1 LKRLAGLI
9 ILAVL
14 IFQGVC
20 LGATSLEG
28 YSEFFGQLDGESRRW
43 RFSNPQFL
51 TELRLVSSPWSNTEV
66 YLKTQAFS
74 NRWDNY
80 NWENFLMVREAH
92 LRFRSTRVE
101 GYLFFGQ
108 DRFWLG
114 EPLLNIVSND
124 IIKDDDYGPKA
135 QGIRVDFWDLWG
147 ISGSGFFSDKSTAY
161 PATYWPL
168 FPTGPDFARGDI
180 VSSDDF
186 RGIRVKRSFLGTR
199 YLLGG
204 TYARKEYG
212 SGRDDFDES
221 FALDFEANFGD
232 IIPALK
238 PFGTMTLVGE
248 AGKNISV
255 YAGDEDPLG
264 WKLELRGVG
273 YRGLSFIGSLYDFD
287 NGFYTLGLARGD
299 IWENNGHGGHY
310 LQLDY
315 RIPLKEINLKAWRF
329 RDKPHDDTIDPR
341 PREENGIQ
349 AWIRFVRNF
358 TGLVE
363 YKKHINKDGSWPN
376 LSFMIQ
382 GENRLV
388 RIRAQYRIKD
398 MNTRYEIS
406 AYGFEANAN
415 LTERWKLYAR
425 ILTVDEKTEA
435 RETVFASIQYTGWSS
450 ADFFVEFGD
459 GGASWDLANSD
470 GFVNNDSNQ
479 VTTRVFKTFMRLYY

>member
-1 LKRLAGLI
+1 MKRLAGLI
-9 ILAVL
+9 ILGVL
-14 IFQGVC
+14 VFQGVC
-20 LGATSLEG
+20 QGATSLEG

-43 RFSNPQFL
+43 RFSNPAFL
-51 TELRLVSSPWSNTEV
+51 TEIRLRSSPWTDTEV

-80 NWENFLMVREAH
+80 VWENFLMVREGH
-92 LRFRSTRVE
+92 LKFRSRRIE
-101 GYLFFGQ
+101 SYLFYGQ

-135 QGIRVDFWDLWG
+135 QGIRVDFWDLLG

-161 PATYWPL
+161 PATYWPI
-168 FPTGPDFARGDI
+168 FPTGPDQAKGDI

-186 RGIRVKRSFLGTR
+186 RGVRVKRTFLGNR

-212 SGRDDFDES
+212 SGRDDFDET
-221 FALDFEANFGD
+221 FALDFEVNFGD
-232 IIPALK
+232 IIRSLK
-238 PFGTMTLVGE
+238 PYGTITLVGE
-248 AGKNISV
+248 GGKNISV
-255 YAGDEDPLG
+255 YTGDDDPLG
-264 WKLELRGVG
+264 WRLELRGVG
-273 YRGLSFIGSLYDFD
+273 YRGLSFIGNVYDFD

-315 RIPLKEINLKAWRF
+315 RVPMKEINLKGWRF
-329 RDKPHDDTIDPR
+329 RDKAHDDTIDPR

-363 YKKHINKDGSWPN
+363 YKRHINKDGTWPN
-376 LSFMIQ
+376 LFLAIQ

-388 RIRAQYRIKD
+388 RIRATYRIKD
-398 MNTRYEIS
+398 MSTRYEIS

-435 RETVFASIQYTGWSS
+435 RETVFAQIQYTGWSN
-450 ADFFVEFGD
+450 AEFFVEFGD
-459 GGASWDLANSD
+459 AGSSWDLVNTD
-470 GFVNNDSNQ
+470 HFVNNDSNQ
-479 VTTRVFKTFMRLYY
+479 ITTRVFKTFLRLYY

>member
-1 LKRLAGLI
+1 VV
-9 ILAVL
+9 LAVL

-28 YSEFFGQLDGESRRW
+28 YTEFFGEVNGESRRW
-43 RFSNPQFL
+43 RFSTPQYL
-51 TELRLVSSPWSNTEV
+51 AELRFMSTPWSNTEM
-66 YLKTQAFS
+66 YLKTQAYS
-74 NRWDNY
+74 NRWDNDT
-80 NWENFLMVREAH
+80 WENFLMVREAH
-92 LRFRSTRVE
+92 LKFRSSRIE
-101 GYLFFGQ
+101 SYLFFGQ

-147 ISGSGFFSDKSTAY
+147 ITGSGFFSDKSTTY
-161 PATYWPL
+161 PATYWPE
-168 FPTGPDFARGDI
+168 FPAGPDYARGGI
-180 VSSDDF
+180 VSSDDYRGF
-186 RGIRVKRSFLGTR
+186 RIKRSFLGSKS
-199 YLLGG
+199 LLGA

-212 SGRDDFDES
+212 SSRDDFDET
-221 FALDFEANFGD
+221 FAVDVEANFGD
-232 IIPALK
+232 IIGALK
-238 PFGTMTLVGE
+238 PFGLVTLIGE
-248 AGKNISV
+248 AGKNVSV
-255 YAGDEDPLG
+255 WTGDDDPMG

-273 YRGLSFIGSLYDFD
+273 YKGLSFIGNVYDYD
-287 NGFYTLGLARGD
+287 NKFYTVGLARGD
-299 IWENNGHGGHY
+299 HLENNGHGGHY

-315 RIPLKEINLKAWRF
+315 RVPLKEINLKVWRY
-329 RDKPHDDTIDPR
+329 RYKPHDDTIDPR

-363 YKKHINKDGSWPN
+363 YKRHINKDGSWPN
-376 LSFMIQ
+376 LFFMIQ

-398 MNTRYEIS
+398 LDTRYEIN

-415 LTERWKLYAR
+415 LTERWKLYTR

-435 RETVFASIQYTGWSS
+435 RETVFAQIQYTGWSS

-470 GFVNNDSNQ
+470 DFVNNDSNQ
-479 VTTRVFKTFMRLYY
+479 VTTRVFKAFMRLYY